1 MYLVL
6 EYMKNGDLLNVLKE
20 RQHVVQS
27 DGVTSL
33 PDLELWNIFRQV
45 VAGVR
50 YLHFQNIVHGD
61 IKPQNLLVG
70 EDGVVKIADFGIS
83 KMLQGEEQKLVD
95 AAGTPAFM
103 SPELCKGE
111 SFSGPLADVWA
122 IGATIFM
129 LRFGSPPFVAG
140 NVINL
145 YAKIQNDSLVYPA
158 LIDPGLRDLLDNM
171 LLKDPLKRYTLRQ
184 VYTHHWLRQPPAFG
198 KIKSNTASSHTD
210 DAFKPPASYEKEE
223 ADAMGRPID
232 SVDNDE
238 LFMSIGVGSQKRVKT
253 VQRSSGPL
261 NEDNNGDL
269 MKTNWGEDVFE
280 LVSDGS
286 GSESDGDSDEEKS
299 DTKTTPIAGRTL
311 FKGTASNLQ
320 TLSEEN
326 TEDIMA
332 SNMSTASSGSAI
344 IERDEMSK
352 EEEELRA
359 NRFKHKLKKAAPP
372 PSLDIEK
379 SDVGTEKSPTNSV
392 KPVNKNILTTPVTN
406 RKGTNTSTPSS
417 TPSLHNRK
425 RFFSDHEDEV
435 TNELS
440 MEEFSQMM
448 DTLAMQ
454 PKLRDIEESNP
465 TLLGISI
472 NGADV
477 NALYT
482 NPNNGIGVAFHS
494 EQGNRPTQEDRCI
507 LLPDVTKMRYFD
519 GYEWESED
527 VATQLSKFTVG
538 CVFDGHNGWRCSQY
552 LCQNLAPMLIMHEQF
567 LGKRMDQALTEVCHK
582 LDDDICNILRQDNDM
597 AGSTGVIAVYDGRK
611 HVLTVANVGDS
622 MCVLSRSGKAV
633 KLNRM
638 HRLDDEDEKLRVQK
652 TGGTIVNN
660 RVNGVLAITRAFG
673 DVQFKGKVDEKKS
686 SKLLNPVIATPDV
699 YSEVIT
705 PMTEFAVIATDGLWD
720 VYAPQ
725 AAINYV
731 RKQLS
736 KRYDLQAVTKGLVDE
751 ALARGSVDNVTVL
764 IMSFH
769 MS

>member
-1 MYLVL
+1 
-6 EYMKNGDLLNVLKE
+6 
-20 RQHVVQS
+20 
-27 DGVTSL
+27 
-33 PDLELWNIFRQV
+33 
-45 VAGVR
+45 
-50 YLHFQNIVHGD
+50 
-61 IKPQNLLVG
+61 
-70 EDGVVKIADFGIS
+70 
-83 KMLQGEEQKLVD
+83 
-95 AAGTPAFM
+95 
-103 SPELCKGE
+103 
-111 SFSGPLADVWA
+111 
-122 IGATIFM
+122 
-129 LRFGSPPFVAG
+129 
-140 NVINL
+140 
-145 YAKIQNDSLVYPA
+145 
-158 LIDPGLRDLLDNM
+158 
-171 LLKDPLKRYTLRQ
+171 
-184 VYTHHWLRQPPAFG
+184 
-198 KIKSNTASSHTD
+198 
-210 DAFKPPASYEKEE
+210 
-223 ADAMGRPID
+223 
-232 SVDNDE
+232 
-238 LFMSIGVGSQKRVKT
+238 
-253 VQRSSGPL
+253 
-261 NEDNNGDL
+261 
-269 MKTNWGEDVFE
+269 MKTNWGDDVFE

-286 GSESDGDSDEEKS
+286 GSDSDGDSDDEKS
-299 DTKTTPIAGRTL
+299 TSKTIPAAGRSV
-311 FKGTASNLQ
+311 FKGTTNNLQ

-326 TEDIMA
+326 ADDIMA
-332 SNMSTASSGSAI
+332 SNMSAASTGSAV

-359 NRFKHKLKKAAPP
+359 NRFKHKLKKNVPP
-372 PSLDIEK
+372 TLEIDKDEVGIEK
-379 SDVGTEKSPTNSV
+379 SPINTS
-392 KPVNKNILTTPVTN
+392 KPAPKNPLTTPVTN
-406 RKGTNTSTPSS
+406 RRGTNTSTPSS

-425 RFFSDHEDEV
+425 RFFSDNEDEV

-454 PKLRDIEESNP
+454 PKVRDLEENN
-465 TLLGISI
+465 TTILGISI

-477 NALYT
+477 NALHR
-482 NPNNGIGVAFHS
+482 NANNGIGVAFHS

-507 LLPDVTKMRYFD
+507 LLPDVTKMRYFE

-552 LCQNLAPMLIMHEQF
+552 LCQNMAPMLIMHDQF
-567 LGKRMDQALTEVCHK
+567 LGKRLDQALTEVCLK
-582 LDDDICNILRQDNDM
+582 LDEDICNILRQDNDM

-673 DVQFKGKVDEKKS
+673 DVQFKGKVDEVKS

-705 PMTEFAVIATDGLWD
+705 PMTEFAIIATDGLWD

-725 AAINYV
+725 AAVNYV

-736 KRYDLQAVTKGLVDE
+736 KKYDLQAVTKGLVDD